1 MPTVLSP
8 TANPSVDPS
17 TLTKLRQWTGT
28 LLKFVETQRPSAQ
41 AVEKMQSLAEIDNH
55 MERCVASRPVTLDEI
70 ERTMEWLKQ
79 HQEKRKKS
87 TGTIELLLEWFRTQQ
102 GNNNTKVPTLP
113 STWARSSLGLT
124 WEELAFGVLNAPL
137 YVDIL
142 HARRLLLAGGLTYA
156 NEVDK
161 IEFATWFDEFVDH
174 VRLCD
179 ALKQRLLAK
188 KSRLTN
194 TTIRVATQYLR
205 VQKCYEESLWTR
217 AYDDKVLECLAEVE
231 LVIRDEENAVADA
244 NTTVSTPA
252 LELEALAQLFQ
263 ELDGNAEEGAY
274 IVMLVAWMHQV
285 LSEDDFEAVY
295 ACLAPSVKASLVGE
309 GMLEYA
315 DHIHRLETFDVE
327 YQFSVVYPRARAD
340 IVVPRTS
347 S

>member
-8 TANPSVDPS
+8 SANPSVDPS

-28 LLKFVETQRPSAQ
+28 QLKFVETQRPSAQ
-41 AVEKMQSLAEIDNH
+41 AVEKMQTLAEIDNH
-55 MERCVASRPVTLDEI
+55 MERCAASRPVTLNEI
-70 ERTMEWLKQ
+70 ERTMEWL
-79 HQEKRKKS
+79 
-87 TGTIELLLEWFRTQQ
+87 TGLH
-102 GNNNTKVPTLP
+102 
-113 STWARSSLGLT
+113 
-124 WEELAFGVLNAPL
+124 
-137 YVDIL
+137 IL

-156 NEVDK
+156 NEADK

-194 TTIRVATQYLR
+194 TTIRVAAQYLR

-309 GMLEYA
+309 GLLEYA

>member
-1 MPTVLSP
+1 MGRAGLC
-8 TANPSVDPS
+8 
-17 TLTKLRQWTGT
+17 
-28 LLKFVETQRPSAQ
+28 SAKCP
-41 AVEKMQSLAEIDNH
+41 AVS
-55 MERCVASRPVTLDEI
+55 
-70 ERTMEWLKQ
+70 
-79 HQEKRKKS
+79 
-87 TGTIELLLEWFRTQQ
+87 
-102 GNNNTKVPTLP
+102 
-113 STWARSSLGLT
+113 
-124 WEELAFGVLNAPL
+124 
-137 YVDIL
+137 
-142 HARRLLLAGGLTYA
+142 GGLTYA
-156 NEVDK
+156 NEADK

-194 TTIRVATQYLR
+194 TTIRVAAQYLR

-244 NTTVSTPA
+244 NTTLSTPA

-309 GMLEYA
+309 GLLEYA